1 MARASGPTP
10 QAARRPH
17 GCAAGLAGAPGRG
30 RLPQPGPRSRRYAAP
45 DGWRRQVALLLDGLR
60 TEAAQG
66 PLPVA
71 PLTPQQTYALMG
83 GLAGTP

>member
-1 MARASGPTP
+1 MAALPASPGH
-10 QAARRPH
+10 RV
-17 GCAAGLAGAPGRG
+17 AAG
-30 RLPQPGPRSRRYAAP
+30 LPQPGPRSRCYAAP

-83 GLAGTP
+83 